1 MYVIRDMKQIYLA
14 HPRTASQSIAAW
26 LQDRYDVEVPHAR
39 RRGDHHG
46 FDHQMIMRLQAGGY
60 KVWCVVRDPFDWI
73 VSLALKHEEIGVDPN
88 PKELERWLVNM
99 CPEGSNS
106 LYSPPPRNWIEWQ
119 WGQNPFYRYSE
130 LSDFVLNFEELPQC
144 LETVGLD
151 CSDFPHINP
160 STGRVHAGFYY
171 NDVSRQIVKKI
182 FHI

>member
-46 FDHQMIMRLQAGGY
+46 FDHDLMMRLQAGGY

-73 VSLALKHEEIGVDPN
+73 VSLALKHEVMPVEPDPV
-88 PKELERWLVNM
+88 ELEKWLCNM
-99 CPEGSNS
+99 CREGSNHQEF
-106 LYSPPPRNWIEWQ
+106 LPPRNWIEWH
-119 WGQNPFYRYSE
+119 WGQNPFYQYSE
-130 LSDFVLNFEELPQC
+130 LSDTVLNFEEIPHC
-144 LETVGLD
+144 FHRIGLD
-151 CSDFPHINP
+151 YEGFPHINP
-160 STGRVHAGFYY
+160 STGRVHAGLYF
-171 NDVSRQIVKKI
+171 NDRTRQIVKEI